1 MPKYKPR
8 SAGSAHPAALGLQH
22 IMRTVPADKRSN
34 AMKEL
39 KRTTG
44 MGKASMLEH
53 IGNRIRH
60 GFEPK
65 PPTQDEIDAQNR
77 LSKLSVK

>member
-1 MPKYKPR
+1 MKKKTR
-8 SAGSAHPAALGLQH
+8 NAGSPHPAALGLQH
-22 IMRTVPADKRSN
+22 LMRTVPADKRHE

-44 MGKASMLEH
+44 MSKVNMLEH
-53 IGNRIRH
+53 IGNRVRH

-65 PPTQDEIDAQNR
+65 PPTEEEIEAQNR
-77 LSKLSVK
+77 LAKLHM